1 MILNLL
7 NPQEERAAVNS
18 VLVQITREQARKQ
31 PNNDPAPT
39 QQLSRQVKSSQVK
52 PSLVCCLVHQSSKQQ
67 VSMHACEAPFQSCI
81 FSFHRFIFVAP
92 STFLQSNKDG
102 ISAFG
107 HHNGPMILKSPPTC
121 NSFT

>member
-18 VLVQITREQARKQ
+18 VLVQITREQAKKQ

-39 QQLSRQVKSSQVK
+39 QQLSSQVKSSQALLLTCS
-52 PSLVCCLVHQSSKQQ
+52 PEQQ

>member
-52 PSLVCCLVHQSSKQQ
+52 SSQALFVVLFTRAASSK
-67 VSMHACEAPFQSCI
+67 
-81 FSFHRFIFVAP
+81 
-92 STFLQSNKDG
+92 
-102 ISAFG
+102 
-107 HHNGPMILKSPPTC
+107 
-121 NSFT
+121 